1 MPIAT
6 IHLLEGRTPQQKRDL
21 IKNVS
26 AAIIHTLAAP
36 PESVRVILNEMPFD
50 HYGIAGLPVLEY
62 RSQKGKQEKKETSG
76 SS

>member
-6 IHLLEGRTPQQKRDL
+6 IYLLEGRTPEQKKEL

-26 AAIIHTLAAP
+26 SAIIHTLAAP

-62 RSQKGKQEKKETSG
+62 RTQKEKPKTNKTS
-76 SS
+76 SSS

>member
-6 IHLLEGRTPQQKRDL
+6 IYLLEGRTPEQKREL

-26 AAIIHTLAAP
+26 SAIIHTLAAP

-62 RSQKGKQEKKETSG
+62 RSQKEKQETKKIG
-76 SS
+76 NSS